1 MNGQRTQLYNYT
13 EPSSIIPLLI
23 NNFLAIEIENFFPLL
38 TLNKVLSHAFNFL
51 NLLSREE

>member
-23 NNFLAIEIENFFPLL
+23 NNFLAIEIENFFHLL
-38 TLNKVLSHAFNFL
+38 TLNTVLSHAFNFFKPAFP
-51 NLLSREE
+51 